1 MPESRRPPESRTD
14 LRTTV
19 QRAALLRVCELL
31 GGISS
36 AARSLNVSTLN
47 VANWLDGDEAIPED
61 VFLGAVQILIE
72 HSRFR

>member
-1 MPESRRPPESRTD
+1 MPERRAPPQPQTD
-14 LRTTV
+14 LRDAV
-19 QRAALLRVCELL
+19 QHAALLRVCELL

-36 AARSLNVSTLN
+36 AARSLNVTTLQ
-47 VANWLDGDEAIPED
+47 VANWLDRDEEIPED